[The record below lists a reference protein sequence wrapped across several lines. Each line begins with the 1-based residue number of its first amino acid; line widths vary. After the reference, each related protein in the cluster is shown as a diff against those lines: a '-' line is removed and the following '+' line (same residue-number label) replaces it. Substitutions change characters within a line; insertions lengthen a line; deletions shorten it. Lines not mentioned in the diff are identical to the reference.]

1 MVKHIETV
9 VLHNVKD
16 KKLITLDNV
25 KEVVHNVIIPYMNQ
39 FVVKIKNYTKT
50 HVLQDVII

>member
-25 KEVVHNVIIPYMNQ
+25 EEIVHNVIIPYMNQ

-50 HVLQDVII
+50 IVLQDVII